1 MRCARRLWGKRAR
14 QREWQDDVTVSYG
27 VLHTP
32 QAYHVAG
39 AEGAR
44 WKQMEKEWER
54 PRGAR
59 SLAMVVDSFHSMCDG
74 SKNLQVW
81 NLNQLF

>member
-1 MRCARRLWGKRAR
+1 MHIGSGVNRPGRGNSK
-14 QREWQDDVTVSYG
+14 DDVTVGYG

-44 WKQMEKEWER
+44 WKQMEKVWER

-59 SLAMVVDSFHSMCDG
+59 SLAMVVD
-74 SKNLQVW
+74 Q
-81 NLNQLF
+81 